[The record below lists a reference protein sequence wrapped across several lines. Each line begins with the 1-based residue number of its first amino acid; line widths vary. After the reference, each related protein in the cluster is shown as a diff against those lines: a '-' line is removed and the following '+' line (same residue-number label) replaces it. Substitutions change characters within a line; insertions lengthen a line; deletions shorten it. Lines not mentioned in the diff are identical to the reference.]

1 MFKINFKDVYLIR
14 YIEEIKACIATFQKY
29 VLEEFLEKNPLVDFF
44 CKTTV
49 GGDMAQ
55 QIIEDP
61 LGEIQFSE
69 VKCKEVYNIKYFE
82 QMLQKQSIQDQEKR
96 IIRLLSRIF
105 QHHLKNN
112 KILVAQKQA
121 VEKISKAQQ
130 QQHYY
135 IDYFNSTR
143 QRH

>member
-29 VLEEFLEKNPLVDFF
+29 VLQDFLEKNPLVDFF

-61 LGEIQFSE
+61 LGDI
-69 VKCKEVYNIKYFE
+69 
-82 QMLQKQSIQDQEKR
+82 
-96 IIRLLSRIF
+96 
-105 QHHLKNN
+105 
-112 KILVAQKQA
+112 
-121 VEKISKAQQ
+121 
-130 QQHYY
+130 
-135 IDYFNSTR
+135 
-143 QRH
+143 